1 MVKRKVAT
9 TKPAE
14 GATRPAKKQ
23 RASTKS
29 DATSKEDESDAA
41 LLKLAA
47 SLKDA
52 LAAAKGVTHISSSGI
67 ATLRRARTLA
77 ASVAKAIPED
87 PVVKQLDLDGHK
99 KSINAVLK
107 RLSSSC
113 KRDWHD
119 GWEIQWEYM
128 GEICGE
134 IAEWMPDIWNV
145 MQTGDLRLA
154 RTCLNQ

>member
-1 MVKRKVAT
+1 MVKRKVAAA
-9 TKPAE
+9 KSAE
-14 GATRPAKKQ
+14 GVTRPAKKQ
-23 RASTKS
+23 RASTNS
-29 DATSKEDESDAA
+29 NASSKEDESDAA

-52 LAAAKGVTHISSSGI
+52 LAAAKSVTRVSSSGI
-67 ATLRRARTLA
+67 ATLRRARALA

-99 KSINAVLK
+99 KSINAVMK

-119 GWEIQWEYM
+119 G
-128 GEICGE
+128 
-134 IAEWMPDIWNV
+134 
-145 MQTGDLRLA
+145 
-154 RTCLNQ
+154 